1 MNNTSNIFY
10 LLEKKQ
16 SMKLHDK
23 KRDYLDK
30 EVFNLVSLIE
40 SSEIAPVEKID
51 YVLDDNVIDLSDKF
65 NGVMTTKELLKSQV
79 VSVKNS
85 DGKICRELRGENYQK
100 YLKFTNEIYK
110 VTEINQSV
118 SKDFIL
124 DLILNYIIE
133 SHKQRKTEG
142 NFSDY
147 LIDCVE
153 NEVKEYKVYFTI
165 HNIELFEALQIGRVK
180 LSRLERDVMTQDE
193 KHDAKTVRDF
203 YNQYK
208 RNFYAS
214 CTIKAEKQKAIE
226 IAFKECSLAID
237 LLKICSDT
245 MDDPLSRLS
254 FDIDSRV
261 SETLSSQVLIKNKK
275 DNDFSITK
283 RRLPAFHQINDAYI
297 YRLNHRNLQFFISF
311 LSSLP
316 SEQNE
321 LQKILINAIRRFG
334 KALSNYNLNQRIV
347 ELFTIMESLVVP
359 NAQANILESLTRY
372 CSKLIHKNREDRT
385 RLIRLIKNMYS
396 IRSSYVHHA
405 IEIDFEIDDLS
416 ELQISVQNLI
426 GRLIEKSREHTN
438 KASILKEIDDAILDA
453 Y

>member
-1 MNNTSNIFY
+1 
-10 LLEKKQ
+10 
-16 SMKLHDK
+16 MKLNDK

-30 EVFNLVSLIE
+30 EVYNLVSLIE
-40 SSEIAPVEKID
+40 SSEIAPIKKVD

-65 NGVMTTKELLKSQV
+65 NGVMTSKEIFKSEV
-79 VSVKNS
+79 ISINNS
-85 DGKICRELRGENYQK
+85 DGKICRELKGENYQK

-110 VTEINQSV
+110 LTEINQSV

-124 DLILNYIIE
+124 DLIFKYIIE
-133 SHKQRKTEG
+133 SHKQNKTEG

-147 LIDCVE
+147 LVDCVE
-153 NEVKEYKVYFTI
+153 NEIKEYRIYFTI
-165 HNIELFEALQIGRVK
+165 HNIELFESLQIGKVK
-180 LSRLERDVMTQDE
+180 LSKLESDIMIQDE
-193 KHDAKTVRDF
+193 KRDAKSVRDF

-208 RNFYAS
+208 HNFYAS
-214 CTIKAEKQKAIE
+214 CIIKAEKEKATE
-226 IAFKECSLAID
+226 IAFNECSLAID

-261 SETLSSQVLIKNKK
+261 SEALSSQILIKNINRN
-275 DNDFSITK
+275 NDISITK
-283 RRLPAFHQINDAYI
+283 RRLPAFHQINDAYL
-297 YRLNHRNLQFFISF
+297 YRLNHRNLQFFNSF
-311 LSSLP
+311 LSNLS

-321 LQKILINAIRRFG
+321 LQKILINAIRRLG

-372 CSKLIHKNREDRT
+372 SSKLIHKNREDR
-385 RLIRLIKNMYS
+385 IKLIKLIKHMYS

-405 IEIDFEIDDLS
+405 NELDFEIDDLS
-416 ELQISVQNLI
+416 KLQISVQNLI
-426 GRLIEKSREHTN
+426 GRLIEKSREHTD